1 MKTKVTILLALLVIA
16 TLSAKAQENENRF
29 GIEVSGGASFAT
41 GKLNETS
48 LNTGFGAEGIFHYR
62 FLPHLGAYAG
72 WGWNSFGADNSF
84 AGNDVNF
91 EETGYVLGL
100 QYKKQF
106 ANSAIGYYL
115 RAGGLYNHIETENA
129 DGDIINDTGHG
140 IGFQLAGGF
149 DFPLG
154 NNWSFTPG
162 VKFNALTRNTDF
174 EEVSTDLNY
183 NYVSVRVGFVKSF

>member
-16 TLSAKAQENENRF
+16 TLSAKAQENEKRF
-29 GIEVSGGASFAT
+29 GIEVSSGASFAT

-62 FLPHLGAYAG
+62 FLPHLGVYAG

-106 ANSAIGYYL
+106 ANSAHWIL
-115 RAGGLYNHIETENA
+115 SAR
-129 DGDIINDTGHG
+129 
-140 IGFQLAGGF
+140 
-149 DFPLG
+149 
-154 NNWSFTPG
+154 
-162 VKFNALTRNTDF
+162 R
-174 EEVSTDLNY
+174 
-183 NYVSVRVGFVKSF
+183 RFVQPH